1 VVGPLLLGAR
11 NRKLAFRLAEIG
23 EDDADLIRW
32 RPKEPRELT
41 AEECRAALRLLEAKD
56 VRRWLTKWSY
66 GDPEGR
72 AKIDALIEMLEGAKT

>member
-1 VVGPLLLGAR
+1 
-11 NRKLAFRLAEIG
+11 
-23 EDDADLIRW
+23 
-32 RPKEPRELT
+32 LT